1 MLANLNEDED
11 DLLPE
16 DLPNKP
22 HGHRREDIVDKRDKK
37 LLINAKDIASTSSW
51 VLSQLKD
58 RFTEAKDGKFHFDS
72 FKINELEKAWY
83 SKRTTAKGVLSILA
97 QNYAAAPEWEPLPKS
112 LLSPCD
118 LELIE
123 KRQQEHL
130 QKLRRAEDISRRL
143 IVRLAHDASEEQHL
157 VEYGK
162 GSTQWI
168 QERLQTKRNSS
179 KSDKVPK
186 ANVPQSSLFYYCDVA
201 SCNSVIPAIFLGCC
215 KDNST
220 CKVYRFCPIHST
232 HFSHSE
238 NVPKRLKRVKFVTS
252 NTSDANIARQLPAP
266 TSIMDNDSNEDNSV
280 LRCDIEECI
289 EVAIVNSIP
298 CEHQTCNQYRFC
310 VIHTPHESHS
320 GHGHVKRSRRVAF
333 PDDTSVS
340 NKLSRTVHQAPI
352 QSSSIDDA
360 MTNSGTPS
368 QPLIEL
374 RTEIIENSTSNAD
387 AISLR
392 MQYVAINKNE
402 VSMIRTVDDH
412 IKRYL
417 HNQRGFNF
425 HICMADSLSIPYYKD
440 CLHHLRYIYNVD
452 LTSLG
457 TDIDLSSKP
466 KKAVFINAFTNALI
480 DSLQTH

>member
-16 DLPNKP
+16 DLPSKP
-22 HGHRREDIVDKRDKK
+22 HGHRSQDIVGKRDKK

-51 VLSQLKD
+51 VISQLKD

-97 QNYAAAPEWEPLPKS
+97 QNYATAPEWEPLPKS

-118 LELIE
+118 LDLIE
-123 KRQQEHL
+123 KRQREHL
-130 QKLRRAEDISRRL
+130 QKLHRAEEISRRL

-168 QERLQTKRNSS
+168 QERLQSKRNSS

-186 ANVPQSSLFYYCDVA
+186 LNVPQSSLFYYCDVA

-220 CKVYRFCPIHST
+220 CKVYRFCPIHT
-232 HFSHSE
+232 AHFSHSE
-238 NVPKRLKRVKFVTS
+238 NIQKRHKRVKFVTS
-252 NTSDANIARQLPAP
+252 NSSDANIARQLIAP
-266 TSIMDNDSNEDNSV
+266 QSIMDNDISEDNSV
-280 LRCDIEECI
+280 CRCDIEECI

-298 CEHQTCNQYRFC
+298 CEHQACNQYRFC
-310 VIHTPHESHS
+310 LMHTPHDSHS
-320 GHGHVKRSRRVAF
+320 GQGHVKRSRRVAF

-340 NKLSRTVHQAPI
+340 NKLSRTAVDQAPI
-352 QSSSIDDA
+352 QSSSIGKA
-360 MTNSGTPS
+360 MTSSVTPS
-368 QPLIEL
+368 SSLIEL
-374 RTEIIENSTSNAD
+374 STEIIENTTSNDD
-387 AISLR
+387 AFSLR
-392 MQYVAINKNE
+392 TTYVAINKQE
-402 VSMIRTVDDH
+402 ISMIRTVDDH
-412 IKRYL
+412 INRYL
-417 HNQRGFNF
+417 NNQRGFNI
-425 HICMADSLSIPYYKD
+425 HICMSDSLSISYYKD
-440 CLHHLRYIYNVD
+440 CLQNLRYIYNVD
-452 LTSLG
+452 LTSSG
-457 TDIDLSSKP
+457 IDIDLSSKS
-466 KKAVFINAFTNALI
+466 KKVVFINTFTDALI
-480 DSLQTH
+480 NSLK